1 MDMNSN
7 AKELSSKNDPRPHF
21 LFHIVGA
28 GVLALAGAIS
38 LAAGIVDR
46 EIVRTQE
53 NDFAM
58 RYADSPEAFDRA
70 EKYLQYASWIPAVER
85 RLNDVRARRASMYY
99 WQRQYDRIVPQ
110 DGDPLA
116 GIPAENVD
124 LQLIAANAAY
134 RKSQP
139 GAKDRTNALRALDA
153 AINAYVA
160 VLRNGAHEAAAYN
173 YEYLVRTREDI
184 DKGRQPADLTER
196 AEDGPAGEQG
206 GIPQQDADKKDLK
219 ILIPLEPGEM
229 DKAIEPGKGTPI
241 DRKG

>member
-1 MDMNSN
+1 MRTASY
-7 AKELSSKNDPRPHF
+7 
-21 LFHIVGA
+21 IVVVVLVLAIA
-28 GVLALAGAIS
+28 GVIC
-38 LAAGIVDR
+38 LAAGVVDR
-46 EIVRTQE
+46 AIVRTQE

-58 RYADSPEAFDRA
+58 KYADSADAFDTA
-70 EKYLQYASWIPAVER
+70 ERYLQYASWIPAVQR

-99 WQRQYDRIVPQ
+99 WQRQYDRLVPQ
-110 DGDPLA
+110 DSDPLA
-116 GIPAENVD
+116 GIPTENVA

-160 VLRNGAHEAAAYN
+160 VLRNGAQEAAAYN
-173 YEYLVRTREDI
+173 YEYLVRKREDI

-206 GIPQQDADKKDLK
+206 GLPPQDADKKDLK

>member
-7 AKELSSKNDPRPHF
+7 AKELSSKNDLRPHF
-21 LFHIVGA
+21 LGA
-28 GVLALAGAIS
+28 LVLAIAGFIC
-38 LAAGIVDR
+38 LAAGVVDR
-46 EIVRTQE
+46 AIVRTQE

-58 RYADSPEAFDRA
+58 RYADSADAFDTA
-70 EKYLQYASWIPAVER
+70 ERYLQYASWIPAVQR
-85 RLNDVRARRASMYY
+85 RLNDVRARRASIYY
-99 WQRQYDRIVPQ
+99 WQRQYDRLVPQ
-110 DGDPLA
+110 DSDPLA
-116 GIPAENVD
+116 GIPTENVA

-139 GAKDRTNALRALDA
+139 GAKDRANALRALDA

-173 YEYLVRTREDI
+173 YEYLVRKREDI
-184 DKGRQPADLTER
+184 DKGRQPADLTEK

-206 GIPQQDADKKDLK
+206 GLPPQDADKKDLK

>member
-1 MDMNSN
+1 MGS
-7 AKELSSKNDPRPHF
+7 RVR
-21 LFHIVGA
+21 FHIIGA
-28 GVLALAGAIS
+28 LVLALAGAIC

-58 RYADSPEAFDRA
+58 KYADSADAFDTA
-70 EKYLQYASWIPAVER
+70 ERYLQYASWIPAVER

-110 DGDPLA
+110 DSDPLA
-116 GIPAENVD
+116 GIPADNLD

-134 RKSQP
+134 RRSQP
-139 GAKDRTNALRALDA
+139 AAKDSTSTLRALDA

-160 VLRNGAHEAAAYN
+160 VLRNGGHEAAAYN
-173 YEYLVRTREDI
+173 YEYLVRVREDI
-184 DKGRQPADLTER
+184 AKGRRTADLTEK

-206 GIPQQDADKKDLK
+206 GIPPQDSDKRDLK

-229 DKAIEPGKGTPI
+229 DKAIDPGKGTPI

>member
-7 AKELSSKNDPRPHF
+7 AKELSSKNALRPHF
-21 LFHIVGA
+21 LGALVLAIA
-28 GVLALAGAIS
+28 GVIC
-38 LAAGIVDR
+38 LAAGVVDR
-46 EIVRTQE
+46 AIVRTQE

-58 RYADSPEAFDRA
+58 KYADSADAFDTA
-70 EKYLQYASWIPAVER
+70 ERYLQYASWIPAVQR

-99 WQRQYDRIVPQ
+99 WQRQYDRLVPQ
-110 DGDPLA
+110 DSDPLA
-116 GIPAENVD
+116 GIPTENVA

-173 YEYLVRTREDI
+173 YEYLVRKREDI
-184 DKGRQPADLTER
+184 DKGRQPADLTEK

-206 GIPQQDADKKDLK
+206 GLPPQDADKKDLK